1 MNSKNNKQKNKKII
15 KKCKYIHPTIY
26 SIRRCPL
33 FFILTY
39 TYFTYLPKL
48 KTGRLW
54 SGRRDCLVELQVPRA
69 CGRFVHIQA
78 KRGSKMYHRH
88 HTNP

>member
-1 MNSKNNKQKNKKII
+1 MDSKNNKQKIKNNKKNVNIFI
-15 KKCKYIHPTIY
+15 
-26 SIRRCPL
+26 PL
-33 FFILTY
+33 FTRFVVVLCFLYLPTL
-39 TYFTYLPKL
+39 TYLPKL

-54 SGRRDCLVELQVPRA
+54 SGRRDCLAESRVPKA
-69 CGRFVHIQA
+69 CAQFVHIQA

>member
-39 TYFTYLPKL
+39 TYYLL
-48 KTGRLW
+48 T
-54 SGRRDCLVELQVPRA
+54 
-69 CGRFVHIQA
+69 
-78 KRGSKMYHRH
+78 
-88 HTNP
+88 